1 VQKIFG
7 PGNAYVV
14 AAKRLVVGH
23 VAIDLLPG
31 PSELLVLADD
41 TANAAFAAADLIA
54 QSEHGSGHERV
65 WLVKTSGKILK
76 AVQKEIERQVSDLPR
91 SEFIE
96 RALNN
101 AWLIQVKSLEQGL
114 ELANSI
120 APEHCEV
127 LTRSARRVSEK
138 LLTAGAIFLGPW
150 SPTVLGDY
158 VAGPSHTLPT
168 GGAGRSFA
176 GLTVDQFQRRTSVV
190 EYNRAS
196 LKRALNA
203 VERFASLEG
212 LQAHGYSASIRLGR
226 K

>member
-1 VQKIFG
+1 
-7 PGNAYVV
+7 
-14 AAKRLVVGH
+14 VVGQ

-41 TANAAFAAADLIA
+41 TAQPKLAAADLIA
-54 QSEHGSGHERV
+54 QAEHGSGHERV
-65 WLVKTSGKILK
+65 WLVTTSQRLLSR
-76 AVQKEIERQVSDLPR
+76 VDKELTRQLSQLAR
-91 SEFIE
+91 REFIR
-96 RALNN
+96 RALEN
-101 AWLIQVKSLEQGL
+101 AWLIQVKSLQDVVA
-114 ELANSI
+114 LANQI

-127 LTRSARRVSEK
+127 MTRNPRKLSEQIV
-138 LLTAGAIFLGPW
+138 TAGAIFLGPW

-196 LKRALNA
+196 LSKAIAA
-203 VERFASLEG
+203 VKKFSQLEG
-212 LQAHGYSASIRLGR
+212 LDAHSKSAEIRFPR
-226 K
+226 V